1 MPGRKS
7 AGYKNMPSE
16 TVVELKTRRPVHEQP
31 QHSYTIPSS
40 LYLDEKIYE
49 QEKQNIFYCNWHY
62 AGHAS
67 QLSKTGDYLTASVA
81 DESVFIVRCQD
92 ETLRGFYNV
101 CRHRAHQLLEGSGN
115 THNIVCPYH
124 AWSYALTG
132 ELRHARNSEKVPG
145 FDKSEFCLQ
154 PVQVDTLCDFVFF
167 NLDLEADSLNNQ
179 APGLEQDLQERLPN
193 LDQMKPLDTFTYG
206 PAAMAA
212 NWKVVVDNFL
222 ECYHCAPAHPDFATL
237 FDMSSYQMETF
248 SNWSRQLG
256 PDTRAKNTAY
266 ALAPDSPNRSG
277 AFWYLWPTTTINLL
291 PGEPYLLVLS
301 FLPLDHERTSFFGH
315 RYGLSD
321 NSQVDAQDHYMN
333 TVLGPEDAALC
344 ESVQKGLKSQSY
356 DQGRF
361 IVDPD
366 LSGIAEHAV
375 HQFHRLV
382 LAALEP
388 TG

>member
-1 MPGRKS
+1 
-7 AGYKNMPSE
+7 MPSE
-16 TVVELKTRRPVHEQP
+16 TVIELKTQRPVHEQP

-193 LDQMKPLDTFTYG
+193 LDQMKPLDAFTYG

-266 ALAPDSPNRSG
+266 TLAPDSPNRSG